1 MAGNGHHLHMQRV
14 VAARVETVA
23 TARDWRRSRPVVNR
37 YLNFVLVRC
46 ERLLRYVLYLYFR
59 FSRWH
64 IISLRERP
72 YARAIIDYLN
82 SRPPEQRGK
91 ALEIGCGL
99 GDIIRHVDFEN
110 RVGLD
115 ADNSVLRAA
124 RFLSSFSRGAR
135 TRFLTFNF
143 PHSGLSEK
151 YDVIVMVNWIHTIRP
166 DVLSQKIADYARN
179 NLFAGGAIIIDTVCD
194 EEYPYHHDVIDLTAD
209 LDCGISNVGTFRR
222 GREVYAITPLNA
234 VVSRQEQLQTER

>member
-1 MAGNGHHLHMQRV
+1 MAGNGHHLHMPRV
-14 VAARVETVA
+14 VEPRVEAVA
-23 TARDWRRSRPVVNR
+23 TARDRRRSRPVVNR
-37 YLNFVLVRC
+37 YLTFVLVRC

-99 GDIIRHVDFEN
+99 GDIIRRVDFEN

-124 RFLSSFSRGAR
+124 RFLSSFSRG
-135 TRFLTFNF
+135 
-143 PHSGLSEK
+143 
-151 YDVIVMVNWIHTIRP
+151 
-166 DVLSQKIADYARN
+166 
-179 NLFAGGAIIIDTVCD
+179 
-194 EEYPYHHDVIDLTAD
+194 
-209 LDCGISNVGTFRR
+209 
-222 GREVYAITPLNA
+222 
-234 VVSRQEQLQTER
+234 